1 MDFIDKGK
9 WTVDTPLYNWQ
20 KDKKAKTK
28 KPQKAKPKNKLKM
41 NRIVFK

>member
-1 MDFIDKGK
+1 MDFIDKGE

-28 KPQKAKPKNKLKM
+28 KTPKSKTKKKKKAKW
-41 NRIVFK
+41 IG